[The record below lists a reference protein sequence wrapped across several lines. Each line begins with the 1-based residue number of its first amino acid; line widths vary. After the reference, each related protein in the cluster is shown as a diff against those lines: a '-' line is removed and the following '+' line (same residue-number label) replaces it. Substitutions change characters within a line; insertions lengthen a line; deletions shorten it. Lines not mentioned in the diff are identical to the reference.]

1 VRGRIGVIG
10 VGLLVLAGC
19 GQGRPELVLPAP
31 SASYAPP
38 PASAA
43 GGVCELLDYE
53 VIEQYTGTR
62 FEVSAAST
70 HEKTKTCVV
79 RTGGANLPDLS
90 LSVTAAKV
98 DAAAFKELVPR
109 GAKTV
114 KGLGKAAYQA
124 STGPNKDEGAVTEVG
139 WLTDDGKV
147 LCLRYTFPDGMDKA
161 AVDELAPKLV
171 ELAGQIQA
179 NAEA

>member
-1 VRGRIGVIG
+1 MRGRVGVIG

-19 GQGRPELVLPAP
+19 GGSRPELVLPAP
-31 SASYAPP
+31 SASYTAP

-53 VIEQYTGTR
+53 VIEQFTGTR

-79 RTGGANLPDLS
+79 RTGGADSPDLS
-90 LSVTAAKV
+90 LSVTAAKA

-114 KGLGKAAYQA
+114 KGLGKAAYQV
-124 STGPNKDEGAVTEVG
+124 STGPNEDEGAAIEVG

-147 LCLRYTFPDGMDKA
+147 LCLRYTLPDGEGKA
-161 AVDELAPKLV
+161 AADELAPELV

-179 NAEA
+179 TAKA